1 MGLRFRRNIYRP
13 NFFQYY
19 RFSPQFYNFKL
30 FFFQFINLFVKSF
43 ALSGRVS
50 NIRKTLFFVF
60 YNLFFS
66 IGKVN
71 PFQVY
76 YFFFNKLRPRTFLV
90 SHRISGT
97 VYKIPHKLT
106 KFKSFTLLFQ
116 LLRKQINFKSHRNLF
131 VRARNI
137 FQLGVRSKF
146 VDLRKRRDE
155 IHKLAYI
162 NYTYARRLK

>member
-19 RFSPQFYNFKL
+19 RFNSKFYNFKL
-30 FFFQFINLFVKSF
+30 FFYQFINLFVKSF
-43 ALSGRVS
+43 AISGKVS
-50 NIRKTLFFVF
+50 TVRRDLFFVF
-60 YNLFFS
+60 YSLFFS
-66 IGKVN
+66 LGKVN

-90 SHRISGT
+90 SYRISGT
-97 VYKIPHKLT
+97 VYKIPHKIT
-106 KFKSFTLLFQ
+106 TFKSFTILFQ
-116 LLRKQINFKSHRNLF
+116 FLRKQINFKSHRNLF
-131 VRARNI
+131 NRAKNF
-137 FQLGVRSKF
+137 FQFGIRSKF
-146 VDLRKRRDE
+146 LDLKKRRDE